1 MGTGSGLVSM
11 KDGEWRRHGL
21 DTPWEGAMVRF
32 FIEGGPGELFA
43 TSFPGAIC
51 RLEGGELEP
60 LPPPV
65 PERPKGGYHGV
76 SDAEGKLWVFRK
88 DYFGHWAGGRW
99 VAGGA
104 EAVNALTNGFLAA
117 APARDGGAWA
127 LTDESLI
134 RLRGGEVAS
143 QIPLSRSVCN
153 IWSLYE
159 DEDGELWAASY
170 SDGVFLISRDGTVAQ
185 FREEEGGL
193 SVNSLRFVTRGTE
206 GNLWIGTSGGGLMRL
221 RPRLF
226 QVFGAESHL
235 GSPVIKS
242 VAEEREG
249 VMLLATFGGG
259 VARLDLGGGE
269 PVVTKPWESPP
280 HAQALLRDSRGWIW
294 MGGHGYFLSVRKN
307 GVNESLKIDGATP
320 ENVRAL
326 FEDSRGN
333 VWIGAGSSVMRHD
346 DGGLGRVLSAAGEKL
361 GNARGFAEHPKDG
374 SIWVVSERGLHQL
387 RDEAFE
393 EVRGGEGE
401 AMRGA
406 LCLHF
411 DDSGALWVGT
421 RHRGLHC
428 LRDGKWGS
436 VDVEQG
442 LPTPLVGSII
452 EDGHG
457 AVWLGTDRGVAQVTK
472 ESLAE
477 VSTGLLSRIDAQ
489 FFGTADGLLSGETA
503 WGFQPSSVR
512 DSQGRL
518 WFPTIRGVGVMDP
531 RRTGM
536 SAASAATTLI
546 AAGYVDR
553 LGARR
558 NLLASADKGRQAVAA
573 GGSGLH
579 FRFTSPNFSA
589 PERVSFEHRLYLNG
603 ARAHQGDGHERDLRF
618 ALLPPGDYRLEI
630 RARNHRGVVHPEP
643 AVFQFSVLPFYWQTA
658 WFRAGVVCVAILIA
672 GALVWQV
679 RSYEVRLT
687 RAELERKRA
696 LWESEELRRL
706 AMEVARLEMWEWRLD
721 TGELRS
727 APGLRTL
734 FAGDD
739 SGRSFDRMEDCLK
752 FVHPDDQAEVEASV
766 SMGAE
771 SEGRVHM
778 EFRVIWED
786 GSTHWLEGRGEA
798 LNDAQGRP
806 ERVVGMMVDATARK
820 RAEEERRWLEATFQ
834 EKERK
839 DSLGAMA
846 SGIAHD
852 FNNLLT
858 AIMCNIDLVQSRLE
872 RDVEGK
878 GALHEAEEAAERAA
892 DLCRQMVAYA
902 GKGQFVSAKIDLAET
917 IHSLDGELR
926 KVVGKRVA
934 LRLRLTDEPLGFMAD
949 PAQVGQVIMNLV
961 ENAAEAI
968 GEGKEGV
975 VTVETEAVE
984 LDEAFVSGSQ
994 FALKPP
1000 VGRCLMLR
1008 VRDTGEGLGK
1018 AELGRIFDPFYSSK
1032 FLGRGLGL
1040 AAVTGI
1046 VRALGGGLAASAPS
1060 EGGMI
1065 FEIWFP
1071 ALEDSDAA
1079 QPCAGER
1086 DGRFRV
1092 IVIDDEDAVL
1102 ETACNC
1108 LNSAGFEAMAARSGA
1123 EGVSLLQAHQAETAC
1138 ILLDLIMP
1146 GIDGVETLGLLR
1158 RVDKQVPVFLMSGL
1172 SEEGALERFTNG
1184 DLTGF
1189 VKKPFWAR
1197 QLIDQVREV
1206 VDAGRSVESTD

>member
-1 MGTGSGLVSM
+1 
-11 KDGEWRRHGL
+11 
-21 DTPWEGAMVRF
+21 MVRF

-43 TSFPGAIC
+43 TSFTGGIC
-51 RLEGGELEP
+51 RLAGGELEE

-65 PERPKGGYHGV
+65 PERLKGGYHGV
-76 SDAEGKLWVFRK
+76 SDSEGKLWVFRK
-88 DYFGHWAGGRW
+88 DYFGHWDGGSW

-104 EAVNALTNGFLAA
+104 EAVNAVTNGFEAA
-117 APARDGGAWA
+117 APALDGGAWA
-127 LTDESLI
+127 LTRESLI

-143 QIPLSRSVCN
+143 RVPLTRSVYD

-159 DEDGELWAASY
+159 DEDGEVWASSY
-170 SDGVFLISRDGTVAQ
+170 SDGVFLVSQDGTVAH

-226 QVFGAESHL
+226 QVFGAQSNL
-235 GSPVIKS
+235 LSPVIKS

-249 VMLLATFGGG
+249 VMLLATFGDG

-269 PVVTKPWESPP
+269 PVLTTPWESPP

-294 MGGHGYFLSVRKN
+294 MGGHGNFLQVRKN
-307 GVNESLKIDGATP
+307 GVNESLKIDGAIP
-320 ENVRAL
+320 GNVRAL
-326 FEDSRGN
+326 FEDSKGN
-333 VWIGAGSSVMRHD
+333 VWIGAGSSVMRH
-346 DGGLGRVLSAAGEKL
+346 GAAGLERVLSVAGEKL
-361 GNARGFAEHPKDG
+361 GNARGFAEHPEDG

-393 EVRGGEGE
+393 EVRGNAAE

-411 DDSGALWVGT
+411 DDSGVLWLGT

-428 LRDGKWGS
+428 LRDGKWTS

-452 EDGHG
+452 EDDHG
-457 AVWLGTDRGVAQVTK
+457 AVWLGTDRGVARVTK
-472 ESLAE
+472 ESLTE
-477 VSTGLLSRIDAQ
+477 VSAGLRSRIEAQ
-489 FFGTADGLLSGETA
+489 FFGTADGLVSGETA
-503 WGFQPSSVR
+503 WGFQPSSGR

-518 WFPTIRGVGVMDP
+518 WFPTIRGVGMVDP
-531 RRTGM
+531 RGFGK
-536 SAASAATTLI
+536 SAVSVSAATTLL

-558 NLLASADKGRQAVAA
+558 NLLSSAGEGGKAVAA

-579 FRFTSPNFSA
+579 FRFASPNFSA
-589 PERVSFEHRLYLNG
+589 PDRVSFEHRLYLDG
-603 ARAHQGDGHERDLRF
+603 ARAHEGDGHERELRF

-630 RARNHRGVVHPEP
+630 RARNHHGVDHPEP
-643 AVFQFSVLPFYWQTA
+643 AVFQFSVLRFYWQTA
-658 WFRAGVVCVAILIA
+658 WFRAGVVGVAILIA

-706 AMEVARLEMWEWRLD
+706 AMEVARLEMWEWRLAS
-721 TGELRS
+721 GELRS
-727 APGLRTL
+727 APGLRAL

-739 SGRSFDRMEDCLK
+739 SGRSFARMEDCLQ
-752 FVHPDDQAEVEASV
+752 FVHPDDRAEVEASV
-766 SMGAE
+766 SMGLE

-878 GALHEAEEAAERAA
+878 GVLHEAEEAAERAA

-902 GKGQFVSAKIDLAET
+902 GKGQFVSAKIDLAAT
-917 IHSLDGELR
+917 IRSLDGDLR
-926 KVVGKRVA
+926 RVVGKRVA
-934 LRLRLTDEPLGFMAD
+934 LKLRLTDKPLGFMAD
-949 PAQVGQVIMNLV
+949 PAQVGQMIMNLV

-984 LDEAFVSGSQ
+984 LDEAFLSERE
-994 FALKPP
+994 FALAPP
-1000 VGRCLMLR
+1000 VGRCLALR

-1018 AELGRIFDPFYSSK
+1018 AELARIFEPFYSSK

-1046 VRALGGGLAASAPS
+1046 VRALGGGLAASAPP

-1071 ALEDSDAA
+1071 ALEEPDAA
-1079 QPCAGER
+1079 QPSAGER
-1086 DGRFRV
+1086 DGRFRA

-1108 LNSAGFEAMAARSGA
+1108 LKSAGFEAMAARSGA
-1123 EGVSLLQAHQAETAC
+1123 EGVSLLQEHQAETAC
-1138 ILLDLIMP
+1138 VLLDLIMP

-1158 RVDKQVPVFLMSGL
+1158 RVDKNVPVFLMSGL
-1172 SEEGALERFTNG
+1172 SEEDALGRFSNG
-1184 DLTGF
+1184 DLAGF
-1189 VKKPFWAR
+1189 LKKPFRAR
-1197 QLIDQVREV
+1197 QLIEQVREGV
-1206 VDAGRSVESTD
+1206 YGGRSLESVELK